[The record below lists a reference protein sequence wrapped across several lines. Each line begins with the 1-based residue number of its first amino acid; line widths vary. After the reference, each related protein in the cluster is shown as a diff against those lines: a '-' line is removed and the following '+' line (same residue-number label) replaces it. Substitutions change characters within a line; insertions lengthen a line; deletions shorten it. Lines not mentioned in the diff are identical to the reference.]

1 MVQSSFAGSTYYTIQ
16 SLDDIYIDI
25 KNWIEYTQETKEFI
39 NSQYEIVKS
48 SRLYNSIDYDF
59 LAIIDST
66 ILYCDTILYDLNLVR
81 KAMEQ
86 GCITE
91 KEISLLRKI
100 GQESL
105 TLNHKYG
112 LTYKS
117 DTSWHDYGN
126 AEFEEVEKIYAK
138 GRDFFVTLMDADNAA
153 ARLEDYMGNGQIIN
167 NNLNIHGNVSSSQI
181 QQGTSNSTQ
190 TMDVSNSFDYD
201 RVLDALNRI
210 KRVTSNEEF
219 NVDFG
224 DESPEVNKIVE
235 ETIEMVEKQKEPNEI
250 KEHLNALKN
259 LVIGVSESVLA
270 NGIYALIT
278 NLPIW

>member
-1 MVQSSFAGSTYYTIQ
+1 
-16 SLDDIYIDI
+16 
-25 KNWIEYTQETKEFI
+25 
-39 NSQYEIVKS
+39 
-48 SRLYNSIDYDF
+48 
-59 LAIIDST
+59 
-66 ILYCDTILYDLNLVR
+66 
-81 KAMEQ
+81 
-86 GCITE
+86 
-91 KEISLLRKI
+91 
-100 GQESL
+100 
-105 TLNHKYG
+105 
-112 LTYKS
+112 
-117 DTSWHDYGN
+117 
-126 AEFEEVEKIYAK
+126 
-138 GRDFFVTLMDADNAA
+138 MDADNAA

-250 KEHLNALKN
+250 KEHLNVLKN

>member
-1 MVQSSFAGSTYYTIQ
+1 VG
-16 SLDDIYIDI
+16 
-25 KNWIEYTQETKEFI
+25 
-39 NSQYEIVKS
+39 
-48 SRLYNSIDYDF
+48 
-59 LAIIDST
+59 
-66 ILYCDTILYDLNLVR
+66 
-81 KAMEQ
+81 
-86 GCITE
+86 
-91 KEISLLRKI
+91 
-100 GQESL
+100 
-105 TLNHKYG
+105 
-112 LTYKS
+112 
-117 DTSWHDYGN
+117 
-126 AEFEEVEKIYAK
+126 
-138 GRDFFVTLMDADNAA
+138 
-153 ARLEDYMGNGQIIN
+153 DYMGNGQIIN

-250 KEHLNALKN
+250 KEHLNVLKN

>member
-1 MVQSSFAGSTYYTIQ
+1 MVQSSFAGSTSYTIQ
-16 SLDDIYIDI
+16 SLEDIYIDI

-39 NSQYEIVKS
+39 NSQYKIVKS

-105 TLNHKYG
+105 KLNHKYG

-126 AEFEEVEKIYAK
+126 AEFEEVEEIYAK

>member
-16 SLDDIYIDI
+16 SLEKIYIDI
-25 KNWIEYTQETKEFI
+25 KNWIEYTQETKKFI
-39 NSQYEIVKS
+39 NSQYEIVRS

-66 ILYCDTILYDLNLVR
+66 VLYCDTILYDLNLVR

-105 TLNHKYG
+105 KLNHKYG
-112 LTYKS
+112 QTYHS

-126 AEFEEVEKIYAK
+126 AEFEEVEEIYAK
-138 GRDFFVTLMDADNAA
+138 GRDFFVTLMDAENAA
-153 ARLEDYMGNGQIIN
+153 ARLEDYMVNGQIIN

-210 KRVTSNEEF
+210 KRVTSNEVF

-224 DESPEVNKIVE
+224 DESSEVNKIVE

-250 KEHLNALKN
+250 KENLNALKN
-259 LVIGVSESVLA
+259 LVIGVSESILA

>member
-16 SLDDIYIDI
+16 SPDDIYIDI

-105 TLNHKYG
+105 KLNHNYG

-117 DTSWHDYGN
+117 DTSWHDYEN
-126 AEFEEVEKIYAK
+126 AEFEEVKEIYAK
-138 GRDFFVTLMDADNAA
+138 GRDFFATLMDADNVA
-153 ARLEDYMGNGQIIN
+153 ARLKDYMGNGQIIN

-224 DESPEVNKIVE
+224 DESLEVNKIVE